1 MYAWKCW
8 RETRASFFFLLILGL
23 APAILMTLAPGIRE
37 QNGWWSFDRREY
49 THDPALMV
57 QTISTMILSVV
68 FGSGFLAGAFL
79 GATASGSELDPG
91 TIEYLWTR
99 PRLRASFTWTH
110 WGICVVEIILI
121 TTIPTYL
128 AAVLLGLLTGN
139 WNERMLLTA
148 PWLLTLVGLP
158 MLGLTT
164 ATTAIRRSAMGGLVF
179 SSGIVVV
186 YVMLR
191 QIAVGPL
198 HLNLPPLF
206 SGPVRWLFLYYTPES
221 MLFPWGSFT
230 TIVVFAIVFPLAAQ
244 YLLKR
249 AEV

>member
-8 RETRASFFFLLILGL
+8 RETRACFFFLLILSV
-23 APAILMTLAPGIRE
+23 APAILVTLAPGIRE

-57 QTISTMILSVV
+57 QIMSTEILSVL

-79 GATASGSELDPG
+79 GATASGSEIDPG

-99 PRLRASFTWTH
+99 PRPRAYFTWTH
-110 WGICVVEIILI
+110 WGICVAEIILV

-128 AAVLLGLLTGN
+128 AALLGILTGN
-139 WNERMLLTA
+139 WNERVLLA
-148 PWLLTLVGLP
+148 SPWLLTVVGLP

-164 ATTAIRRSAMGGLVF
+164 AMTAVRRSAKGGLIF

-186 YVMLR
+186 YVVLR

-206 SGPVRWLFLYYTPES
+206 MGSIRWLFLYYTPES

-230 TIVVFAIVFPLAAQ
+230 TIVVFAILFPFGAQ
-244 YLLKR
+244 YLLQR

>member
-8 RETRASFFFLLILGL
+8 RETRASFFFLLILS
-23 APAILMTLAPGIRE
+23 AVPAILVTLGPGIKE

-57 QTISTMILSVV
+57 QAVSTMILSVV
-68 FGSGFLAGAFL
+68 FGSGFLSGAFL

-99 PRLRASFTWTH
+99 PRPRASFTWTH
-110 WGICVVEIILI
+110 WAICVAEIILI

-128 AAVLLGLLTGN
+128 AAALLGLLTGN
-139 WNERMLLTA
+139 WNEPVLLTS
-148 PWLLTLVGLP
+148 PWLLALVGLP

-164 ATTAIRRSAMGGLVF
+164 AMTAVRRSAKGGLVF
-179 SSGIVVV
+179 SSGIVAA
-186 YVMLR
+186 YFILR

-206 SGPVRWLFLYYTPES
+206 GGPIRWLFLYYTRERI
-221 MLFPWGSFT
+221 LFPWGSFT
-230 TIVVFAIVFPLAAQ
+230 TIVVFAIVLPFVAQ
-244 YLLKR
+244 SLLKR

>member
-8 RETRASFFFLLILGL
+8 RETRASFFFLLILNL
-23 APAILMTLAPGIRE
+23 VPAILFTLAPGIKE

-57 QTISTMILSVV
+57 QTLSTMILSVV

-79 GATASGSELDPG
+79 GATASGSELDSG

-99 PRLRASFTWTH
+99 PRPRATFTWMH
-110 WGICVVEIILI
+110 WAVCVGEIILI

-128 AAVLLGLLTGN
+128 AAALLGILTGN
-139 WNERMLLTA
+139 WNVPMLLTA
-148 PWLLTLVGLP
+148 PWLLALVGLP

-164 ATTAIRRSAMGGLVF
+164 AMTAVRRSAKGGLVF

-186 YVMLR
+186 YVVLR
-191 QIAVGPL
+191 RIAVGPL

-206 SGPVRWLFLYYTPES
+206 SGPIRWLFLYYTREH

-230 TIVVFAIVFPLAAQ
+230 IAIVFAILFPLAAQ
-244 YLLKR
+244 YLLQR
-249 AEV
+249 TEV

>member
-8 RETRASFFFLLILGL
+8 RETRASFFFLLMLSA

-57 QTISTMILSVV
+57 QTMSTMILSVLI
-68 FGSGFLAGAFL
+68 GSGFLSGVFL
-79 GATASGSELDPG
+79 GATSSGSELDPG

-99 PRLRASFTWTH
+99 PRPRATFTWTH
-110 WGICVVEIILI
+110 WGICVAEIILI

-128 AAVLLGLLTGN
+128 AAALLSALTGN
-139 WNERMLLTA
+139 WHEWRLLTA
-148 PWLLTLVGLP
+148 PWLLTLCGLP

-164 ATTAIRRSAMGGLVF
+164 AATGVRRSGKGGLIAA
-179 SSGIVVV
+179 SGIVVV
-186 YVMLR
+186 YVVLR

-198 HLNLPPLF
+198 HLNIPPLF
-206 SGPVRWLFLYYTPES
+206 MGPFRWLFFYYMPEP

-230 TIVVFAIVFPLAAQ
+230 TVIVFAILFPLAAQ
-244 YLLKR
+244 HLLKR

>member
-8 RETRASFFFLLILGL
+8 RETRASFFFLLILSA
-23 APAILMTLAPGIRE
+23 APAILITLAPGIKE

-57 QTISTMILSVV
+57 RIMSAEILSVL

-79 GATASGSELDPG
+79 GATSSGSELDSG

-99 PRLRASFTWTH
+99 PRPRASFTWTH
-110 WGICVVEIILI
+110 WCICVAEIILI

-128 AAVLLGLLTGN
+128 AAMLLGILTGN
-139 WNERMLLTA
+139 WNERVLLTA
-148 PWLLTLVGLP
+148 PWLLALVGLP

-164 ATTAIRRSAMGGLVF
+164 AMTAVRRSAKGGLVF
-179 SSGIVVV
+179 SSGIVAAYLV
-186 YVMLR
+186 LR

-198 HLNLPPLF
+198 HLNLPPVF
-206 SGPVRWLFLYYTPES
+206 MGPIRWLFLYYAKEH
-221 MLFPWGSFT
+221 MLFPWGSFI
-230 TIVVFAIVFPLAAQ
+230 TIVVFATVLPLVAQ
-244 YLLKR
+244 SLLQR

>member
-8 RETRASFFFLLILGL
+8 RETRASFFFLLILSA
-23 APAILMTLAPGIRE
+23 APVILLTLAPGIKE

-57 QTISTMILSVV
+57 QALSTEILSVL

-99 PRLRASFTWTH
+99 PRRRASFTWTH
-110 WGICVVEIILI
+110 WSICASEIILI
-121 TTIPTYL
+121 TTVPTYL
-128 AAVLLGLLTGN
+128 AAALLGILTGN
-139 WNERMLLTA
+139 WNEPVLLTA
-148 PWLLTLVGLP
+148 PWLLALVGLP

-164 ATTAIRRSAMGGLVF
+164 AMTAVRRSAKGGLVF
-179 SSGIVVV
+179 SSGIVAAYFV
-186 YVMLR
+186 LR

-198 HLNLPPLF
+198 HVNLPPVF
-206 SGPVRWLFLYYTPES
+206 MGPIRWLFLFYTKKPI
-221 MLFPWGSFT
+221 LFPWGSFI
-230 TIVVFAIVFPLAAQ
+230 TIIAFAMVLPFVAQ
-244 YLLKR
+244 FLLRR

>member
-8 RETRASFFFLLILGL
+8 RETRANFFFLLILSL
-23 APAILMTLAPGIRE
+23 APAILFVLAPGIKE

-57 QTISTMILSVV
+57 RTMSSMVLSVI

-99 PRLRASFTWTH
+99 PRPRASFTWTH

-121 TTIPTYL
+121 TTIPAYL
-128 AAVLLGLLTGN
+128 AATLLGTLTGN
-139 WNERMLLTA
+139 WNQPVLLTA
-148 PWLLTLVGLP
+148 PWLVALVGLP

-164 ATTAIRRSAMGGLVF
+164 AATAVRRSATGGLF
-179 SSGIVVV
+179 LSSGIVVS
-186 YVMLR
+186 YVVLR

-198 HLNLPPLF
+198 HLNFPPLF
-206 SGPVRWLFLYYTPES
+206 GGPVRWLFRTES
-221 MLFPWGSFT
+221 MLFPWGSFA
-230 TIVVFAIVFPLAAQ
+230 TIVVFAIVLPFAAQ